1 MKLRY
6 IPSEESQSPNSWG
19 LGLFINDYII
29 IIFKQKL
36 CENEYSLFLL
46 GISET
51 WHGLFLYQKDIVSEI
66 KPRKMGWKRP

>member
-1 MKLRY
+1 MIIIIIIFKQ
-6 IPSEESQSPNSWG
+6 IK
-19 LGLFINDYII
+19 II

-36 CENEYSLFLL
+36 CGNEYSLFLL

-66 KPRKMGWKRP
+66 KPRKTGWKRPRINVLWKF